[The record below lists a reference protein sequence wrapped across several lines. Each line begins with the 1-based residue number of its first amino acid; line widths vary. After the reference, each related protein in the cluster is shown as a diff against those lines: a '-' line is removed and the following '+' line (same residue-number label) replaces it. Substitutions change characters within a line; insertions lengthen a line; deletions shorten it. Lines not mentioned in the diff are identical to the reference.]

1 MPAVCGLDWASEHH
15 DFCIQS
21 PDGELLL
28 ERRVSHDEAGVRALL
43 SALAAHHVE
52 AVAIERPDGLLVAR
66 LLDAGHVVIAMHPNQ
81 VAAARDR
88 FRAAAGKSDRF
99 DARVLCELAR
109 TDRHRFPALAPLTDD
124 TQALRCLLRCRE
136 DLVATRV
143 ALANQLRATLG
154 LAWPGPIS
162 LFADIDSP
170 IALAFLA
177 RYPAHH
183 DARSLGPKRMQGFLD
198 RHGYSGRRSAQHLI
212 DRLRSAPTPAIGPA
226 HAEAARTSV
235 LALVGALK
243 PIVEEIALLSSQ
255 ITGALNAHP
264 DGPIFHSLFKDPKSS
279 LCAAGLL
286 AEIGDNRHRYPTA
299 DTLAADAGM
308 APVAIESGKHRAAAF
323 RRACDHRL
331 RNHFC
336 VLADTTRHWHPWAR
350 DVYQRART
358 RGADHP
364 HAIRILG
371 RAWTRIIWACW
382 TRHQP
387 YNIHQ
392 HRAATRHLTA
402 QG

>member
-66 LLDAGHVVIAMHPNQ
+66 LLDAGDVVIAMHPNQ

-109 TDRHRFPALAPLTDD
+109 TDRYRFPALAPLTDD

-177 RYPAHH
+177 RYPPTMTRA
-183 DARSLGPKRMQGFLD
+183 AWAP
-198 RHGYSGRRSAQHLI
+198 SACKA
-212 DRLRSAPTPAIGPA
+212 SW
-226 HAEAARTSV
+226 
-235 LALVGALK
+235 
-243 PIVEEIALLSSQ
+243 
-255 ITGALNAHP
+255 
-264 DGPIFHSLFKDPKSS
+264 
-279 LCAAGLL
+279 
-286 AEIGDNRHRYPTA
+286 TA
-299 DTLAADAGM
+299 TATAADA
-308 APVAIESGKHRAAAF
+308 APSTSSTGCAARPPRRSGPRTPKPPAPPCSHSAEPSSRSS
-323 RRACDHRL
+323 RRSRC
-331 RNHFC
+331 
-336 VLADTTRHWHPWAR
+336 
-350 DVYQRART
+350 
-358 RGADHP
+358 
-364 HAIRILG
+364 
-371 RAWTRIIWACW
+371 
-382 TRHQP
+382 
-387 YNIHQ
+387 
-392 HRAATRHLTA
+392 
-402 QG
+402 